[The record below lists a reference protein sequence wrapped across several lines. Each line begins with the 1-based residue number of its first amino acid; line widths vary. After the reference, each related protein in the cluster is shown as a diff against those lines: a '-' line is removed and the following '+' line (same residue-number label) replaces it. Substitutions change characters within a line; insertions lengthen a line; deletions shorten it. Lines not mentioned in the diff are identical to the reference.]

1 MLPGETFSLD
11 LKARYD
17 ENYNR
22 SYGADFMNQSWT
34 SSGGDTDPILY
45 SALG

>member
-1 MLPGETFSLD
+1 MFPGKTFSLN